1 MILLVLLLCLQELVI
16 QILSLINQY
25 VILKNIIFKIGD
37 VETQIQQM
45 ERSGFDRDSTFT
57 FVAIMLEEEKSYHQG
72 EKMDKIARSA
82 EEAGRNIQDTYLS
95 FHHKGALVV
104 VLVDYKKEKI
114 DQFIHDFSSLA
125 AWRLGEDSK
134 KLKLGI
140 SQNIQGISKQEENLS
155 KAIAAMF
162 ISGKEHKVLYY
173 DALDIYKLLVSIKD
187 RNVLKEC
194 YQEIIGKLRQYDKE
208 NETES
213 EVVYDSSEI
222 ENNFLERVALKSG
235 QKIHVILVP
244 DIVYIQSDGD
254 YVQLFTEKG
263 KFIKENTMKY
273 FEANLHPKK
282 FVRIHRSYI
291 VNVEKITRI
300 ELYEKNSQML
310 ILKNGHQVKAS
321 TAGYKM
327 LREVLNL

>member
-1 MILLVLLLCLQELVI
+1 MKLIYPYTVFSMPFKWFTVVLLLIVFPLL
-16 QILSLINQY
+16 LSLT
-25 VILKNIIFKIGD
+25 FK
-37 VETQIQQM
+37 
-45 ERSGFDRDSTFT
+45 
-57 FVAIMLEEEKSYHQG
+57 
-72 EKMDKIARSA
+72 
-82 EEAGRNIQDTYLS
+82 YLVS
-95 FHHKGALVV
+95 FS
-104 VLVDYKKEKI
+104 
-114 DQFIHDFSSLA
+114 FSSL
-125 AWRLGEDSK
+125 LLKNFIDSVYLMGFALMLERIIPFANYVK
-134 KLKLGI
+134 LDFTQRIINYLALAIISVSLWVLLTYSSSLIFLDTESRDEIIILLPITALIGSLLYLIELLSINYRIIKLKI
-140 SQNIQGISKQEENLS
+140 ENNNES
-155 KAIAAMF
+155 SA
-162 ISGKEHKVLYY
+162 V
-173 DALDIYKLLVSIKD
+173 
-187 RNVLKEC
+187 
-194 YQEIIGKLRQYDKE
+194 YDKE